1 MQCRVS
7 VSARLATCEGRGRD
21 LNTKCAEL
29 SRERPAAGIASSMI
43 GRSLRAR
50 EPLDKSR
57 TNQMSMRTPL
67 TSTGLMAVGLLLT
80 AASGH
85 ARRAATTGGSS
96 GVDDHAAT
104 GGLPGRPGWRT
115 FASIDSSIA
124 CGSPTASPA
133 APAGALYVFLSDNV
147 LVRSANGKPPSL
159 GTWAEDVYGPGHHR
173 EGHDV
178 QGGRART
185 DSGTPPPPH
194 QRQDA
199 RRNRRSPRPS
209 AHRRPHQ
216 PSRALPM
223 PARRLADRRR
233 QSCRSGWPSGA
244 VPIACASP
252 SRTTRPT
259 SRGLM
264 ARRWRCR
271 KRNRPRPATL
281 ARMYSDGQ
289 LRVVEDTSESFT
301 RVLFARP
308 GFRPRACTPAR

>member
-1 MQCRVS
+1 
-7 VSARLATCEGRGRD
+7 
-21 LNTKCAEL
+21 
-29 SRERPAAGIASSMI
+29 
-43 GRSLRAR
+43 
-50 EPLDKSR
+50 
-57 TNQMSMRTPL
+57 MSMRTPL
-67 TSTGLMAVGLLLT
+67 TSAGLMAVGLLLT
-80 AASGH
+80 RPGD
-85 ARRAATTGGSS
+85 ARRAATTGGRP
-96 GVDDHAAT
+96 AAT
-104 GGLPGRPGWRT
+104 TTPQPARLRGGRDSGHPHRSTRRSRVGRRSVLGGTRWRPVRVPVGQRAGQVSHRQATLARHLGRGRHRPG
-115 FASIDSSIA
+115 D
-124 CGSPTASPA
+124 
-133 APAGALYVFLSDNV
+133 
-147 LVRSANGKPPSL
+147 
-159 GTWAEDVYGPGHHR
+159 HR

-199 RRNRRSPRPS
+199 RRDHVHPGHPPTGART
-209 AHRRPHQ
+209 
-216 PSRALPM
+216 SRHEPC
-223 PARRLADRRR
+223 RRR
-233 QSCRSGWPSGA
+233 HGGWRTGGASHAGRDGLPVRCRY
-244 VPIACASP
+244 ACASP

-259 SRGLM
+259 SRGLT